1 MGDAEAW
8 MPPDSAT
15 GLQQTWAQVRGFAFP
30 VLIVTSILVIIAPLP
45 PLLMDLLLACNITAA
60 VLILLTTIYV
70 SRPLEFSV
78 FPAILLGTTLARL
91 VLNVASTRLILTRGA
106 TEKTAAAGEVIQAF
120 GEFVAGDKIAVGLI
134 LFAILV
140 AIQFLVITKGSGRI
154 SEVAARFFLD
164 GMPGKQ
170 MSIDADLAA
179 NVITQD
185 EAKQRRQE
193 ISQQADF
200 YGAMDGA
207 SKFVRGDAIAGIV
220 ITLIN
225 IAGGLYIGIVDNG
238 MSFGEAGEVFTKL
251 TIGDG
256 LVTQIPGF
264 LISLAAGLIVTRSS
278 VESDLPKDIMNQ
290 LFRHPEALFLSSA
303 FLGAMAFTGMP
314 MLPLLTLSGICT
326 VIGLSLQKNKKSD
339 QQAAEIQTT
348 SELPENQPA
357 PERKPEDRLPVEP
370 LMVELGAG
378 VVPLADPSRG
388 GDMLERVM
396 QIRHQIAEE
405 LGIILPKVRVRD
417 NTWLGVNEYVIRIR
431 DMEVAKGEVW
441 PTHMLAINRGGAE
454 GDLPGIQ
461 TTDPLNDHRSYWIEA
476 GQVER
481 AEAQGYSI
489 VEPTIVVILH
499 LTEIIRQN
507 ADKLLTRQ
515 HVHELIGAL
524 KDRAPKLVEEV
535 NPDQLKMSHVHQ
547 VLKNLLSERVP
558 VRDLETILQTTIDN
572 SDRISNLAI
581 MTEYVRT
588 ALARTICQKFRDL
601 NRRIHLVSLD
611 PVLEDYLRTK
621 MDFDQFGVGTKLTPQ
636 ESEAILEGL
645 KVELKKLTDLG
656 LQPVVITTA
665 PQIRAGLRQM
675 TSRALPKLAV
685 LCLNE
690 ITPETQIVSRGYV
703 SAEVLRSVLMTQAEG

>member
-1 MGDAEAW
+1 
-8 MPPDSAT
+8 MPPNSAI
-15 GLQQTWAQVRGFAFP
+15 GLRETWAQVRGLAFP

-106 TEKTAAAGEVIQAF
+106 TEKTAAAGEVIEAF

-179 NVITQD
+179 NVITQA

-278 VESDLPKDIMNQ
+278 VESNLPKEVMNQ
-290 LFRHPEALFLSSA
+290 MFRHPEAMFLSSA

-314 MLPLLTLSGICT
+314 MLPLLSLSGLCT
-326 VIGLSLQKNKKSD
+326 VIGLNLQKHKTSA
-339 QQAAEIQTT
+339 QQAAQMQSA
-348 SELPENQPA
+348 SELPENQPV

-417 NTWLGVNEYVIRIR
+417 NTWLGLNEYVIRIR
-431 DMEVAKGEVW
+431 DMEVARGEVW

-461 TTDPLNDHRSYWIEA
+461 TTEPLNNQPAFWIEH
-476 GQVER
+476 GLIDR
-481 AEAQGYSI
+481 AESQGFSV

-499 LTEIIRQN
+499 LTEIIRQH
-507 ADKLLTRQ
+507 AAELLTRQ
-515 HVHELIGAL
+515 HVHELLGAL

-535 NPDQLKMSHVHQ
+535 NPDQVKMSHVHQ

-572 SDRISNLAI
+572 SDRISNLSI

-588 ALARTICQKFRDL
+588 ALARTICQKFRDVK
-601 NRRIHLVSLD
+601 RRIHLVSLD
-611 PVLEDYLRTK
+611 PVLEDYLRSK

-636 ESEAILEGL
+636 EAEAILAGL
-645 KVELKKLTDLG
+645 KIELKKLTDLG
-656 LQPVVITTA
+656 LQPVVITSA

-675 TSRALPKLAV
+675 TSRAIPKLAV

-703 SAEVLRSVLMTQAEG
+703 SAEVLRAVLMAQAEG

>member
-1 MGDAEAW
+1 

-15 GLQQTWAQVRGFAFP
+15 GLLQTWAQVRGFAFP
-30 VLIVTSILVIIAPLP
+30 LLIVTSILVIIAPLP
-45 PLLMDLLLACNITAA
+45 PLMMDMLLACNVTAA

-70 SRPLEFSV
+70 TKPLDFSV

-106 TEKTAAAGEVIQAF
+106 TEKTAAAGDVIQAF

-134 LFAILV
+134 LFSILV

-179 NVITQD
+179 NVITQA
-185 EAKQRRQE
+185 EAKARRQE

-207 SKFVRGDAIAGIV
+207 SKFVRGDAIASIV

-225 IAGGLYIGIVDNG
+225 VVGGLYVGVIENSMAI
-238 MSFGEAGEVFTKL
+238 SEAAEVFTKL

-256 LVTQIPGF
+256 LVTQVPGF

-278 VESDLPKDIMNQ
+278 VESDLPGDVVTQM
-290 LFRHPEALFLSSA
+290 FRHPEAMFLSAA

-314 MLPLLTLSGICT
+314 MGPLLALSAGCAVVGLTL
-326 VIGLSLQKNKKSD
+326 
-339 QQAAEIQTT
+339 QQSKEKAQQEEETRKAAEQ
-348 SELPENQPA
+348 PENQPP

-405 LGIILPKVRVRD
+405 LGLILPKVRVRD
-417 NTWLGVNEYVIRIR
+417 NTWLGLNDYVIRIR
-431 DMEVAKGEVW
+431 DMEVARGEVW
-441 PTHMLAINRGGAE
+441 PTHMLAINRGSAE
-454 GDLPGIQ
+454 GELPGIQ
-461 TTDPLNDHRSYWIEA
+461 TTEPLNDHPAYWIEP
-476 GQVER
+476 GQVDR
-481 AEAQGYSI
+481 AESQGYSV
-489 VEPTIVVILH
+489 VEPTIVIILH
-499 LTEIIRQN
+499 LTEVIRQHS
-507 ADKLLTRQ
+507 DELLTRQ

-535 NPDQLKMSHVHQ
+535 NPDHVKMSHVHQ
-547 VLKNLLSERVP
+547 VLKNLLAERIP
-558 VRDLETILQTTIDN
+558 VRDLETILQTVIDN
-572 SDRISNLAI
+572 SDRIANLSI
-581 MTEYVRT
+581 LTEYVRT
-588 ALARTICQKFRDL
+588 ALARTICQRYRDVK
-601 NRRIHLVSLD
+601 RRIHLVSLD
-611 PVLEDYLRTK
+611 PVLEDFLRAK
-621 MDFDQFGVGTKLTPQ
+621 MDFDQFGVSTKLTPQ
-636 ESEAILEGL
+636 ESEALLEGL
-645 KVELKKLTDLG
+645 KAELKKLTDIG
-656 LQPVVITTA
+656 MPPVVITTA

-703 SAEVLRSVLMTQAEG
+703 SAEVLRSVLTAQATG